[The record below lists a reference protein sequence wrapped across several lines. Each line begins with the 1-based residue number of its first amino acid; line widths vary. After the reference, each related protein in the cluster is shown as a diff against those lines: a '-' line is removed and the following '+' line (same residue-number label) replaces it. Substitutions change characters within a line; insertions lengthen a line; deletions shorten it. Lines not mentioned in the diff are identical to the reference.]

1 MKLFIQIPCY
11 NEADHLPMTLS
22 QIPHRIPGIDEIKIL
37 VIDDGSTDNT
47 ADVARQQGV
56 HHLVRMKKNSGLA
69 RVFTAGLDA
78 CLRLGAD
85 IIVNTDADNQYQGA
99 DIIKLLQPILDGT
112 ADVVVGDRNTK
123 DVQHFSYTKKR
134 LQTIGSWVVR
144 QVSGTD
150 IMDAT
155 SGFRAFTREAALQMN
170 VISQFTY
177 TLETIIQSGKKN
189 LAITH
194 VSVRT
199 NDKMRESR
207 LFKSNWDYIKKSAA
221 TIVRIYTMYE
231 PLKMFSYIGALIFA
245 SGFLIGV
252 RFLIFYFFNSGSG
265 HIQSLI
271 LAAVLMMLGFQVF
284 ILGLMADII
293 GSNRQ
298 LIENVLYRVR
308 KIQLALKIETTDPPT
323 TAQPTSRSPRK
334 RKNAR

>member
-1 MKLFIQIPCY
+1 LKLLIQIPCY
-11 NEADHLPMTLS
+11 NEADHLPLTLA
-22 QIPHRIPGIDEIKIL
+22 QIPRRIPGVDEIQIL
-37 VIDDGSTDNT
+37 VIDDGSTDDT
-47 ADVARQQGV
+47 AEVARKSGV
-56 HHLVRMKKNSGLA
+56 HHLVRMKQNSGLA
-69 RVFTAGLDA
+69 RVFMAGLDA

-85 IIVNTDADNQYQGA
+85 IIVNTDADNQYHGA

-112 ADVVVGDRNTK
+112 ADVVVGDRNTQ
-123 DVQHFSYTKKR
+123 DVRHFSYTKKK
-134 LQTIGSWVVR
+134 LQIIGSWVVR

-150 IMDAT
+150 ISDAT

-170 VISQFTY
+170 VVSQFTY

-194 VSVRT
+194 VPVRT
-199 NDKMRESR
+199 NEKIRESR
-207 LFKSNWDYIKKSAA
+207 LFNSNWGYIKKSVA

-231 PLKMFSYIGALIFA
+231 PLKMFSYISGLVFM
-245 SGFLIGV
+245 SGFLIGI
-252 RFLIFYFFNSGSG
+252 RFLIFYFFDNGSG

-271 LAAVLMMLGFQVF
+271 LAAVLMMLGFQIF

-308 KIQLALKIETTDPPT
+308 RIQLAMNIDAIDQQASEPSN
-323 TAQPTSRSPRK
+323 SRSRRRK
-334 RKNAR
+334 KRN